1 MGCGDTQGLDSSSP
15 ALRLCCPARRGVGS
29 RHAILSARAVPRLAN
44 CGVETHRGSIPPL
57 RRCGC
62 AAQRGAASAAAMP
75 FCRPAQSQGWPIV
88 VWRHTRVRFLLSGAA
103 AVLPSVV
110 RHWEPPC
117 HSVGLRNHRADL
129 SWRGDTQVLDS
140 SSPGCCRA
148 ARASVRGWQQKPCSC
163 VPIADVQSV
172 LMACTAARSQP
183 KLGCPGGLA
192 RLRGRCLFGSCPLS
206 SVPRRS
212 KLKNAGVS
220 RAGAR
225 T

>member
-1 MGCGDTQGLDSSSP
+1 
-15 ALRLCCPARRGVGS
+15 
-29 RHAILSARAVPRLAN
+29 
-44 CGVETHRGSIPPL
+44 
-57 RRCGC
+57 
-62 AAQRGAASAAAMP
+62 MP

-88 VWRHTRVRFLLSGAA
+88 VWRHTGVRFLLSGAA
-103 AVLPSVV
+103 AVLPSAA
-110 RHWEPPC
+110 RRRQPPC
-117 HSVGLRNHRADL
+117 HSVGPRSPKAGPL
-129 SWRGDTQVLDS
+129 WCGDTQGFDS
-140 SSPGCCRA
+140 SSPALRLCCPAWCGIGSRHAILSACAITGLTYRGVETRRCSTLLLQA
-148 ARASVRGWQQKPCSC
+148 AAALREPACVDGSKSHALASRWPT
-163 VPIADVQSV
+163 ADVQSV

>member
-1 MGCGDTQGLDSSSP
+1 M
-15 ALRLCCPARRGVGS
+15 LRRPIAKRCQPKLWRPEGVGPPVRSLPARE
-29 RHAILSARAVPRLAN
+29 LPAV
-44 CGVETHRGSIPPL
+44 
-57 RRCGC
+57 
-62 AAQRGAASAAAMP
+62 QRG
-75 FCRPAQSQGWPIV
+75 PAQQVQECRGESGWCSDMTSTHG
-88 VWRHTRVRFLLSGAA
+88 VWRHTGVRFLLSGAA
-103 AVLPSVV
+103 AVLPSAA
-110 RHWEPPC
+110 RRRQPPC